1 MNIEQHPPKLESPYE
16 SPLTVWPQPAREEIL
31 IDETHAVM
39 EGATLDRLSEYS
51 ASIPSGV
58 YPGKMWA
65 RRVVRRLDA
74 ADWYLCWYSRVE
86 GRDDICAINSRRILL
101 A

>member
-74 ADWYLCWYSRVE
+74 ADWAVGWYRRVE
-86 GRDDICAINSRRILL
+86 GPVTIGGVNYSTKLV
-101 A
+101 